1 MVYDVEVAEEN
12 RTAAD
17 GVDNSADDE
26 ALLKE
31 IRDRYDYAY
40 EKWRKI
46 RDERQIDLRY
56 VCGDPWD
63 ATDRKARKDAG
74 RPCVSQDELS
84 QYVNHAVNN
93 ARQSKRG
100 IKVDPLTNATEKDSE
115 LRQDIIRTAEYRS
128 RAQAC
133 YLTAYQSMLEGSY
146 GFFGISRRYVEN
158 ENLTAENFNQQELWF
173 RPFANAD
180 AVLPDPDSKQPDWSD
195 QGYCFVLD
203 PITREEFKRQ
213 HPNARITDFS
223 TEHMTQAKNWI
234 MDRMV
239 LRAEYWKV
247 ISTQKKQYLYK
258 GQVVEALPKGAK
270 ADGERTVTSKRV
282 VQYITNGVEI
292 LSTNPQPG
300 TMVPIIPVTGLER
313 YVDEGSGPERKLFSL
328 IRLARDPQMTLAYLA
343 SQETEEAG
351 LTPKVPYMGYVGQFE
366 TDAEAWENL
375 TKQPVA
381 RIQVDPIV
389 DGASGTVL
397 PLPTRVEFSPN
408 FQAYEVAKD
417 GARRAIQA
425 AMGIS
430 PLPTAAQ
437 RNNEK
442 SGVALEKIEQAQDIG
457 SYHFVDSLDRAL
469 MYGGRVANEYIGE
482 IHTEEQEMTLRRPDD
497 TNRHVRLNTKEPYI
511 DEKTGESEHYPI
523 DDGSHTVTVSTGPS
537 SESLR
542 QEVRDFVDTLLGSLK
557 NLPIAPP
564 QAAKVLSIAIKMKG
578 LGPQGDQLADI
589 ISPPEQPGQQIP
601 PEAQQAIA
609 QAHQVIQATQAEL
622 QKLQM
627 EKAGRVVDNQFK
639 LQIEQMKIEADTA
652 KAEIMTK
659 AQSIEERLK
668 FVEDLWA
675 QLHGQAHEA
684 GMQAQDQ
691 AHQQAQ
697 QEAAQQHAGEL
708 QDSQQQA
715 AAQQQQAAAE
725 QQPEPQ
731 GA

>member
-1 MVYDVEVAEEN
+1 
-12 RTAAD
+12 
-17 GVDNSADDE
+17 
-26 ALLKE
+26 
-31 IRDRYDYAY
+31 
-40 EKWRKI
+40 
-46 RDERQIDLRY
+46 
-56 VCGDPWD
+56 VCGNPWSK
-63 ATDRKARKDAG
+63 TDFDARKDAG
-74 RPCVSQDELS
+74 RPCISHDELS

-100 IKVDPLTNATEKDSE
+100 IKVDPLTNATEKDCE

-146 GFFGISRRYVEN
+146 GFFGIGRRYVEN

-173 RPFANAD
+173 RPFSNPD
-180 AVLPDPDSKQPDWSD
+180 AVLPDPDCKQPDWSD

-213 HPNARITDFS
+213 HPTAQITDFT
-223 TEHMTQAKNWI
+223 TEHMTQAKSWI
-234 MDRMV
+234 GDRIV

-247 ISTQKKQYLYK
+247 ISTERKQYLIN
-258 GQVVEALPKGAK
+258 GRVVDALPKGAK
-270 ADGERTVTSKRV
+270 AEGERTVTSKRV

-292 LSTNPQPG
+292 LKTNPQPG
-300 TMVPIIPVTGLER
+300 TMIAIIPVTGLER
-313 YVDEGSGPERKLFSL
+313 YVDEGSGPERRLFSL

-343 SQETEEAG
+343 SQEMEEAG
-351 LTPKVPYMGYVGQFE
+351 LSPKVPFIGYKGQFE
-366 TDAEAWENL
+366 SDAEAWGNI
-375 TKQPVA
+375 TKQP
-381 RIQVDPIV
+381 RGYIQADPVVDE
-389 DGASGTVL
+389 ASGTVL
-397 PLPTRVEFSPN
+397 PLPTRVPFTPN

-417 GARRAIQA
+417 AAKRAIQA

-437 RNNEK
+437 RQNEK
-442 SGVALEKIEQAQDIG
+442 SGVALQEIGKAQDIG

-469 MYGGRVANEYIGE
+469 MYGGRVANEWIGA
-482 IHTEEQEMTLRRPDD
+482 IHTEEQEMSLRKLDD
-497 TNRHVRLNTKEPYI
+497 TNRRVRLNTEAPYL
-511 DEKTGESEHYPI
+511 DEKTGEMQQFPI

-542 QEVRDFVDTLLGSLK
+542 QEVRDFVDTLLASLK

-564 QAAKVLSIAIKMKG
+564 QAAKVLSIAIRMKG

-609 QAHQVIQATQAEL
+609 QAHQVIAATQAEL
-622 QKLQM
+622 QKLQA
-627 EKAGRVVDNQFK
+627 EKQGKVVDNTFK
-639 LQIEQMKIEADTA
+639 MQIEQMRIEADIA
-652 KAEIMTK
+652 KAEIMTAK
-659 AQSIEERLK
+659 QHLEERMK
-668 FVEDLWA
+668 FVEDAWA

-691 AHQQAQ
+691 AHAAAQ
-697 QEAAQQHAGEL
+697 QESAQQHAGEQ

-715 AAQQQQAAAE
+715 AAEQQQAAAE

-731 GA
+731 AA